1 MRFTQSTYKLN
12 STGDI
17 LVQAAGLCNAQK
29 YK

>member
-17 LVQAAGLCNAQK
+17 LVQVAGLCNAQT